1 MNTIRKQIV
10 IFLALI
16 LPLSAL
22 SQQKLKLAIIDP
34 VIAGEKLTDGLAIS
48 VREIVS
54 SSFVNNADN
63 YAIVER
69 SLIDKVMQ
77 EAKFSNS
84 DAVDE
89 SQATQLGKLAG
100 ADKVV
105 LTVISR
111 FDNRCMMSIK
121 LIDVESATIDRQIS
135 KLVDLSS
142 VLDVT
147 EPLTMAVLGK
157 GDANLIPSSTSM
169 EGQNK
174 QKVQSHS
181 TQTTDGQKGN
191 SIGSGIKNFFGR
203 KNKETQPKQASV
215 VQAANN
221 SQVPV
226 PEFSGTGINYMP
238 IEMDIPPQSEEF
250 NINYFNQIYNNNSFN
265 IVIDFSNTRVMGMEL
280 LKYREIKSTSNEKV
294 FGYDFFNRMNSEVG
308 RFVKALNDE
317 TKLNF
322 SYWPEAPVTLFV
334 RVIDIDEPGRENL
347 SDYVFIDTKTGDV
360 LTGVRLKTK
369 GGKFGSWTNLFGDAL
384 EEDAAPTISKKIKS
398 AKKKY
403 KKLFGK

>member
-1 MNTIRKQIV
+1 MNKIKTYFI
-10 IFLALI
+10 I
-16 LPLSAL
+16 LLSLMIAETMY
-22 SQQKLKLAIIDP
+22 SQQKMKLAVLDP

-147 EPLTMAVLGK
+147 EPLTMAILGK
-157 GDANLIPSSTSM
+157 GDANLIPNATA
-169 EGQNK
+169 Q
-174 QKVQSHS
+174 QQSPS
-181 TQTTDGQKGN
+181 QTASAASNDQDKAGGRLKG
-191 SIGSGIKNFFGR
+191 FFGKK
-203 KNKETQPKQASV
+203 KNNT
-215 VQAANN
+215 
-221 SQVPV
+221 SQVAQYSHQPINDSV
-226 PEFSGTGINYMP
+226 PAFSGTGINYLPWDFDAP
-238 IEMDIPPQSEEF
+238 IQGEDLLLENFAQM
-250 NINYFNQIYNNNSFN
+250 YNNLNYN
-265 IVIDFSNTRVMGMEL
+265 VIIDLSETKVMGFNL
-280 LKYREIKSTSNEKV
+280 LKFRDMKRSGNEKV
-294 FGYDFFNRMNSEVG
+294 FGFDFFNRMNSEIS
-308 RFVKALNDE
+308 RFIDALRDE
-317 TKLNF
+317 TKSNF
-322 SYWPEAPVTLFV
+322 GYLPDAPISLIVKV
-334 RVIDIDEPGRENL
+334 RDIDEPGRENI
-347 SDYVFIDTKTGDV
+347 SDYIFINSTTGEI
-360 LTGVRLKTK
+360 LTGVRLKSK
-369 GGKFGSWTNLFGDAL
+369 GGRFGSWTNLFGDAL
-384 EEDAAPTISKKIKS
+384 EEDAAPNLAKQLKS

-403 KKLFGK
+403 KKIIK

>member
-1 MNTIRKQIV
+1 MNQKL
-10 IFLALI
+10 FALLLALI
-16 LPLSAL
+16 IVLPVS
-22 SQQKLKLAIIDP
+22 SQQKKMKLAVIDP

-135 KLVDLSS
+135 KLVDISS

-157 GDANLIPSSTSM
+157 GDANLIPNASNQQPSATPGGDREQSGGLKGLFGKVKDKKDTPQSTASSP
-169 EGQNK
+169 
-174 QKVQSHS
+174 QS
-181 TQTTDGQKGN
+181 GFVA
-191 SIGSGIKNFFGR
+191 I
-203 KNKETQPKQASV
+203 
-215 VQAANN
+215 
-221 SQVPV
+221 
-226 PEFSGTGINYMP
+226 PEFSGTGINYLPWDFEAP
-238 IEMDIPPQSEEF
+238 IQGEDFML
-250 NINYFNQIYNNNSFN
+250 YNFAKMYNVKDYNV
-265 IVIDFSNTRVMGMEL
+265 IIDFSDTRVVGMNL
-280 LKYREIKSTSNEKV
+280 LKFRELKQMGNEKV
-294 FGYDFFNRMNSEVG
+294 FGYDFFNRMNSEVS
-308 RFVKALNDE
+308 RFINALRDE
-317 TKLNF
+317 TKSNF
-322 SYWPEAPVTLFV
+322 GLFPEAPVTLVVKV
-334 RVIDIDEPGRENL
+334 RDIDEPGRENI
-347 SDYVFIDTKTGDV
+347 SDYIFINSTTGEI
-360 LTGVRLKTK
+360 LAGIRLKSK
-369 GGKFGSWTNLFGDAL
+369 GGRFGSFTNLFGDAL
-384 EEDAAPTISKKIKS
+384 EEDAAPNLAKKLKS
-398 AKKKY
+398 ANKKF
-403 KKLFGK
+403 KKLIK